1 MMQLGKKLSAC
12 VLLSGLFAG
21 PAVQAEEYSADSAAG
36 KPAPEITVGQVWNTT
51 GIPNNS
57 DLKGKAVLLEF
68 YDTR

>member
-1 MMQLGKKLSAC
+1 MVPTA
-12 VLLSGLFAG
+12 
-21 PAVQAEEYSADSAAG
+21 QAEEFAAESAAG

-51 GIPNNS
+51 GIPTNS